1 MYLSSGHDAIKVR
14 GWLAPAPSSD
24 GDSVWQSR
32 KAAHAGCMCLLFAHS
47 GCFGVTGILPAL
59 SWVRGLVEVQHGT
72 CFSVS
77 AQPHFPM
84 HMLKDW
90 EQLRET

>member
-1 MYLSSGHDAIKVR
+1 MLAVR
-14 GWLAPAPSSD
+14 PFRL
-24 GDSVWQSR
+24 
-32 KAAHAGCMCLLFAHS
+32 
-47 GCFGVTGILPAL
+47 FGVTGILPAL